1 MGKAGNGR
9 DMADKTYDV
18 IGIGNAIVDIIAR
31 CDEGF
36 LSKHDLAKGSMRLID
51 ADEANRLYASM
62 GPAVE
67 RSGGSVAN
75 AIAGLA
81 SFGAKCG
88 FIGRVAADQFGGIF
102 RHDIRSLGVAYD
114 TLPAADGA
122 PTARCLILVTP
133 DGERTMNTFLGA
145 SVDFTPQDLD
155 RDLIGAAKIVYLE
168 GYLFDRDEAK
178 AAFRKA
184 ARAAKKAG
192 AKVALSLSD
201 AFCVDRHRD
210 DFKSLVREGADIVFA
225 NEKEITTLYQVN
237 SFEEAADTALQDCEM
252 AVLTRSEAGSVIVAA
267 GETIAIA
274 AEKVPQ
280 VVDMTGAGDLY
291 AAGFLY
297 GLTQGAPLKACGRLG
312 SLAAGEGIGHIGA
325 RPEISLRKLAKER
338 GLIG

>member
-1 MGKAGNGR
+1 
-9 DMADKTYDV
+9 MADKTYDV
-18 IGIGNAIVDIIAR
+18 VGIGNAIVDIIAR

-36 LSKHDLAKGSMRLID
+36 LSRHDLAKGFMRLID
-51 ADEANRLYASM
+51 AEDANRLYEAM

-75 AIAGLA
+75 SIAGLA

-145 SVDFTPQDLD
+145 SVDFTPEDLDQDL
-155 RDLIGAAKIVYLE
+155 IAAAKIVYLE

-178 AAFRKA
+178 AAFRQA
-184 ARAAKKAG
+184 AREAKAAG
-192 AKVALSLSD
+192 AKVALTLSD
-201 AFCVDRHRD
+201 PFCVDRHRE
-210 DFKSLVREGADIVFA
+210 DFRKLVKEGADIVFA
-225 NEKEITTLYQVN
+225 NEKEITSLYEVN
-237 SFEEAADTALQDCEM
+237 SFAEAADAALQDCEM
-252 AVLTRSEAGSVIVAA
+252 AVLTRSEEGSVIVAA
-267 GETIAIA
+267 GETVEIE
-274 AEKVPQ
+274 AEPVPK
-280 VVDMTGAGDLY
+280 VVDATGAGDLY

-312 SLAAGEGIGHIGA
+312 SLAASEAITHIGA
-325 RPEISLRKLAKER
+325 RPEISLRELAKDN
-338 GLIG
+338 GLLG